1 MRYLMDKKIWG
12 LDDDKYLK
20 RKKEKED
27 FYKKNNLALIS
38 ITEKEI
44 QNIDD
49 FLGEQLKKFNCI

>member
-1 MRYLMDKKIWG
+1 MDKKIWG